1 MSKLSRSRDLDIG
14 NKKGDEDMYMNSLQ
28 RTRKHLLKEMDVYIK
43 KLGDEDIWLQWI
55 EEGVPDKATEED
67 YNFIA
72 GDDLSW
78 REICELFG
86 NLIRIYDR

>member
-1 MSKLSRSRDLDIG
+1 MFIS
-14 NKKGDEDMYMNSLQ
+14 SLQ

-55 EEGVPDKATEED
+55 EEGVPDEATEED

-72 GDDLSW
+72 GNDATW
-78 REICELFG
+78 RETCELFG

>member
-1 MSKLSRSRDLDIG
+1 MFIS
-14 NKKGDEDMYMNSLQ
+14 SLQ

-55 EEGVPDKATEED
+55 EEGVPDEATEED

-72 GDDLSW
+72 TNDEIW
-78 REICELFG
+78 CEICTLFG
-86 NLIRIYDR
+86 KLNGYYED